1 MKFASCEHD
10 GRATWGLVTEGG
22 IVPVDAAT
30 AGRLPTLFDAIA
42 AGALGEVGAA
52 LQGGK
57 PVVDADGPL
66 PPLIAD
72 PGKILCIGLNYEMH
86 RQETGRAESAQPT
99 VFTRFGSSQVG
110 HNQPMVKPRES
121 DKFDYEGELAVII
134 GKRGRRVSEGDAL
147 GLIAGYS
154 CFNDGSVRDWQ
165 RHTSQFTPGK
175 NFAASG
181 AFGPCLVTADEIPDP
196 TRLALY
202 TRLNGNVMQETTTD
216 HMIFDIPR
224 LIAYISTWTELL
236 PGDVIATGT
245 PGGVGAARDP
255 QVFMMPGDVVEVD
268 ISGVGVLRNPIVE
281 G

>member
-1 MKFASCEHD
+1 MRFASCEHE
-10 GRATWGLVTEGG
+10 GRATWGRMTDGG

-30 AGRLPTLFDAIA
+30 AARFPTLLDAI
-42 AGALGEVGAA
+42 GAQALAEVGAA
-52 LQGGK
+52 LQGGQ
-57 PVVDADGPL
+57 PAVAADGPL
-66 PPLIAD
+66 LPLIPD

-121 DKFDYEGELAVII
+121 DKYDYEGELAVII
-134 GKRGRRVSEGDAL
+134 GRRGRRVTEADAL
-147 GLIAGYS
+147 GIIAGYS

-196 TRLALY
+196 TRLSLS
-202 TRLNGNVMQETTTD
+202 TRLNGDVMQESTTD

-255 QVFMMPGDVVEVD
+255 QVFMKPGDVVEVD

>member
-1 MKFASCEHD
+1 MKFASFELH
-10 GRATWGLVTEGG
+10 GQPTWGL
-22 IVPVDAAT
+22 AT
-30 AGRLPTLFDAIA
+30 AKGLVAVTAAQAEQYPTLQDAIA
-42 AGALGEVGAA
+42 ADALPAVGRA
-52 LQGGK
+52 LAGGK
-57 PVVDADGPL
+57 AVHSADGPL
-66 PPLIAD
+66 LPLLSHPPRIF
-72 PGKILCIGLNYEMH
+72 CIGLNYELH
-86 RQETGRAESAQPT
+86 RQETGRSETPHPT
-99 VFTRFGSSQVG
+99 IFMRFGASQVG
-110 HNQPMVKPRES
+110 HNQPMLKPKES
-121 DKFDYEGELAVII
+121 DMFDYEGELAVII
-134 GKRGRRVSEGDAL
+134 GKGGRR
-147 GLIAGYS
+147 IAEAQAMGAVCGYS

-196 TRLALY
+196 TRLSLY

-255 QVFMMPGDVVEVD
+255 QVFMKPGDVVEVD

>member
-1 MKFASCEHD
+1 
-10 GRATWGLVTEGG
+10 
-22 IVPVDAAT
+22 VDAAT
-30 AGRLPTLFDAIA
+30 AGRFPTLFDAIA
-42 AGALGEVGAA
+42 AGALAEAGAA

-57 PVVDADGPL
+57 AAVDADGPL
-66 PPLIAD
+66 LPLIAD

-110 HNQPMVKPRES
+110 HNQPMVKPKES

-147 GLIAGYS
+147 GIIAGYS

-196 TRLALY
+196 TRLSLY

-255 QVFMMPGDVVEVD
+255 QVFMKPGDVVEVD